1 MVLSTAQES
10 RNPDSGFSL
19 GFLDGLIL
27 FFFFFF
33 SFGNITS
40 LTLKFAAALQHCSLK
55 PGLGTQETGDKHL
68 CGQAHSGCNGSLP
81 EVGAYE
87 EIHLRYLRGRR
98 GPQHVKDP
106 WMLFSILLP
115 FLSTVPLSSEHFA
128 Y

>member
-55 PGLGTQETGDKHL
+55 PGLGTQETSICVARLTLD
-68 CGQAHSGCNGSLP
+68 
-81 EVGAYE
+81 VMGACQRWE
-87 EIHLRYLRGRR
+87 HMRR
-98 GPQHVKDP
+98 
-106 WMLFSILLP
+106 SI
-115 FLSTVPLSSEHFA
+115 
-128 Y
+128 

>member
-27 FFFFFF
+27 LFFFFF
-33 SFGNITS
+33 IWKHYQPDIKICCC
-40 LTLKFAAALQHCSLK
+40 LAALQPEAWS
-55 PGLGTQETGDKHL
+55 GDTGDKHL

>member
-27 FFFFFF
+27 LFFFF

-55 PGLGTQETGDKHL
+55 PGLGTQETSICVARLTLD
-68 CGQAHSGCNGSLP
+68 
-81 EVGAYE
+81 VMGACQRWE
-87 EIHLRYLRGRR
+87 HMRR
-98 GPQHVKDP
+98 
-106 WMLFSILLP
+106 SI
-115 FLSTVPLSSEHFA
+115 
-128 Y
+128 

>member
-27 FFFFFF
+27 FFFFF

-55 PGLGTQETGDKHL
+55 PGLGTQETSICVARLTLD
-68 CGQAHSGCNGSLP
+68 
-81 EVGAYE
+81 VMGACQRWE
-87 EIHLRYLRGRR
+87 HMRR
-98 GPQHVKDP
+98 
-106 WMLFSILLP
+106 SI
-115 FLSTVPLSSEHFA
+115 
-128 Y
+128 